1 MITRLE
7 ALLKLLVGGRLQ
19 LILIIS
25 FTLMT
30 AFTVLFGSGITSH
43 VISQYLSA
51 AESERVSRDMDLANA
66 FYNLNL
72 DEIAAISYRLVLD
85 KWVVNNLPLAIKGNS
100 RALEIIDQQITNKI
114 TVLALG
120 GTHLIAVLDEE
131 GNIVAGR
138 TLSSNGE
145 MSPILKSGYW
155 GDLPIVKEAMRTGKS
170 ISATDVIPVEQ
181 LATVGL
187 DTQAKIELVDTPLAV
202 EKPFDAREGEAGL
215 ALVGVAPIKGGD
227 GKILGSALAM
237 YLFNNDFTL
246 VDRIKQVAGVDTV
259 TIFFGD
265 LRVSTNVM
273 TKEGLR
279 AIGTRLSEEVF
290 NVVLRDKQ
298 DYIGEAFVVNDTFIT
313 SYKPLLN
320 FKDEVIGII
329 YVGARKSGYQA
340 LLDNFRQQVVLIAF
354 LTIALAAIIAIP
366 IARYIT
372 RPIISLVDANRM
384 LAKGDMT
391 VRVSEDGSGELAVL
405 EHSFNSMVETLHR
418 TQQELMHKENL
429 ASMGQLAAGV
439 AHELNNPLGTIL
451 LFSDILLKETPQ
463 DDPKR
468 EDLQL
473 IIQEATRCKAIV
485 ADLLNF
491 ARQQDVLS
499 KDTDLHDLIERV
511 IKSLRL
517 KPDFEG
523 IEIKRDYDPDLPTIQ
538 ADPDQLKQV
547 FINLLDN
554 AAEAVEG
561 CGLIEIITR
570 VVDPAWVEIKI
581 SDTGCGIPKENM
593 KKLFTPFFTTKPPG
607 KGTGLGLSIVYG
619 IIKMHRGQISAES
632 KANEG
637 TTFTITLPVRPQKHD
652 FRIAKRNSRI
662 DQLAN

>member
-1 MITRLE
+1 MITRIK

-25 FTLMT
+25 FSLMT
-30 AFTVLFGSGITSH
+30 AFTVLFGSSITSH
-43 VISQYLSA
+43 VISQYLST
-51 AESERVSRDMDLANA
+51 AESERVSRDMDLATA

-72 DEIAAISYRLVLD
+72 SEMAAISHRLVLD
-85 KWVVNNLPLAIKGNS
+85 KLVVNNLISAINGNP
-100 RALEIIDQQITNKI
+100 RALEFIDQQITNKI

-120 GTHLIAVLDEE
+120 GTHLIAILDNN

-138 TLSSNGE
+138 TLSSNGD
-145 MSPILKSGYW
+145 MSQMLTGGNW
-155 GDLPIVKEAMRTGKS
+155 GDLPIIKEAMETGLPLS
-170 ISATDVIPVEQ
+170 STEVIPLEQ
-181 LATVGL
+181 LSTVDL
-187 DTQAKIELVDTPLAV
+187 DNQARIDLVDTPLSA
-202 EKPFDAREGEAGL
+202 EQLFDAREGDAGL
-215 ALVGVAPIKGGD
+215 ALVGVSPILSQD
-227 GKILGSALAM
+227 GQRLGSALAI

-273 TKEGLR
+273 TNEGKR

-290 NVVLRDKQ
+290 DVVLRNKQ
-298 DYIGEAFVVNDTFIT
+298 DYVGEAFVVNDTFIT
-313 SYKPLLN
+313 SYKPLLDY
-320 FKDEVIGII
+320 KDDVVGII
-329 YVGARKSGYQA
+329 YVGARKSRFQA

-354 LTIALAAIIAIP
+354 LSIAIATVFAIP

-372 RPIISLVDANRM
+372 RPIVSLVDANRK
-384 LAKGDMT
+384 LARGDMT
-391 VRVSEDGSGELAVL
+391 VRVKEDRSGELAVL
-405 EHSFNSMVETLHR
+405 EHSFNLMVETLHR

-491 ARQQDVLS
+491 ARQQDVLT

-511 IKSLRL
+511 IESLQL

-523 IEIKRDYDPDLPTIQ
+523 IEIKRDYDPDLPTVQ

-547 FINLLDN
+547 FINLFDN

-570 VVDPAWVEIKI
+570 VVDSAWIEIKI

-632 KANEG
+632 TANEG
-637 TTFTITLPVRPQKHD
+637 TTFTITLPVRLKSTVSGSPNGTVEL
-652 FRIAKRNSRI
+652 IS
-662 DQLAN
+662 

>member
-1 MITRLE
+1 MQRLKGF
-7 ALLKLLVGGRLQ
+7 LKLLLGGRLQ
-19 LILIIS
+19 LILIAS

-30 AFTVLFGSGITSH
+30 AFTVIFGSAITSA
-43 VISQYLSA
+43 VISQYLA
-51 AESERVSRDMDLANA
+51 DAEAKRVARDMDLATA

-72 DEIAAISYRLVLD
+72 DEMAAISHRLILD
-85 KWVVNNLPLAIKGNS
+85 KWVVNNLTSAINGNQ
-100 RALEIIDQQITNKI
+100 RALDIIDQQITNKI

-145 MSPILKSGYW
+145 MSQVLQNGNW
-155 GDLPIVKEAMRTGKS
+155 GNLPIIQESLRTGKAL
-170 ISATDVIPVEQ
+170 SATEVIPVEN
-181 LATVGL
+181 LASVGL
-187 DTQAKIELVDTPLAV
+187 AEQARIEMVDTPLSADH
-202 EKPFDAREGEAGL
+202 PYDPREGEAGL
-215 ALVGVAPIKGGD
+215 ALVGVAPIKGQD
-227 GKILGSALAM
+227 GKMLGSALAL
-237 YLFNNDFTL
+237 YLFNNDFNL

-265 LRVSTNVM
+265 MRVSTNVM
-273 TKEGLR
+273 TDEGER

-290 NVVLRDKQ
+290 DVVLRDKQ
-298 DYIGEAFVVNDTFIT
+298 AYVGEAFVVNDTFIT
-313 SYKPLLN
+313 SYKPLHD
-320 FKDEVIGII
+320 FKNNVVGII
-329 YVGARKSGYQA
+329 YVGALKSGFQS
-340 LLDNFRQQVVLIAF
+340 LLDTFRNRVVLIAF
-354 LTIALAAIIAIP
+354 LTIAMAAVIAIP
-366 IARYIT
+366 IARYVT
-372 RPIISLVDANRM
+372 KPIVNLVDANRK

-391 VRVSEDGSGELAVL
+391 VRVQEDGSGELAVL

-451 LFSDILLKETPQ
+451 LFADILLKETPL

-468 EDLQL
+468 EDLQM
-473 IIQEATRCKAIV
+473 IIQEATRCKTIV

-491 ARQQDVLS
+491 ARQQDVLA
-499 KDTDLHDLIERV
+499 KDTDLHGLIDQV
-511 IKSLRL
+511 IESLQL
-517 KPDFEG
+517 KPDFNG
-523 IEIKRDYDPDLPTIQ
+523 IEIYRDFDANVPEIQ

-561 CGLIEIITR
+561 CGTIEINTR
-570 VVDPAWVEIKI
+570 LVDPAWVEIKI
-581 SDTGCGIPKENM
+581 SDTGCGIPRENM

-619 IIKMHRGQISAES
+619 IIKMHRGQISAQS
-632 KANEG
+632 SVDQG
-637 TTFTITLPVRPQKHD
+637 TTFTIMLPVRLT
-652 FRIAKRNSRI
+652 AAVGMARNGAAELIS
-662 DQLAN
+662 